1 MNYFQLVLKQMRQRA
16 LSTWLTTLSVMLGV
30 GLAVAIMILGRESQS
45 LFGQNDYGY
54 DAIIGKKGSMLQ
66 LVLNTVYHLDVS
78 PGNIPF
84 SQYTRLLDPH
94 FPKGVPIPADNYFKY
109 VKIAEPTVVGDT
121 LNGQYRIVGVQ
132 TSFFGFDEHSKPLP
146 PDEVLDYRPGE
157 KLQIADG
164 HVFAFNK
171 FEAVVG
177 SDIPRLTGK
186 GIGST
191 FRATHGT
198 PVPGEPLSIH
208 AQVWTV
214 VGVLAPTH
222 TAIDR
227 VVYIPL
233 LSFYT
238 IPAHAA
244 NIMATAAIRNG
255 NSPLAF
261 STDADEDQTHLP
273 DANGIQH
280 FSDYDFDTKDNTIHL
295 NIQKLPRE
303 DWLISAILVQSRG
316 GVTEKLLEYN
326 LNNGTDVMACNPA
339 QVMRQFFNTFLQPLQ
354 WLLLLICSLVTIV
367 AAVGIL
373 VSIYNSVS
381 ARLKEIAIIRA
392 LGATRTTVLTLIC
405 LEAGLIALFG
415 SILGLL
421 AGHGVNALGAWYMS
435 RNYGEFLGYDYV
447 EYLLEAGYVLAVIV
461 LAVFAGLVPAM
472 KAYRTPV
479 ATNLVVT

>member
-16 LSTWLTTLSVMLGV
+16 LSTWLTMLSVTLGV
-30 GLAVAIMILGRESQS
+30 GLAIAIMILGRESQS
-45 LFGQNDYGY
+45 LFGQNDYGF
-54 DAIIGKKGSMLQ
+54 DAIIGKKGSKLQ
-66 LVLNTVYHLDVS
+66 LVLNTIYHLDVS

-84 SQYTRLLDPH
+84 EQYTRLLDPH
-94 FPKGVPIPADNYFKY
+94 LPKGVPFPPDNYFKY

-121 LNGQYRIVGVQ
+121 LNGQYRIVGVLP
-132 TSFFGFDEHSKPLP
+132 SLFGVDEHGNPLP
-146 PDEVLDYRPGE
+146 PDDVMDYRPGK
-157 KLQIADG
+157 KLEMG
-164 HVFAFNK
+164 SGRVFAYNK
-171 FEAVVG
+171 FEAIVG

-186 GIGST
+186 TVDST
-191 FRATHGT
+191 FQATHGT
-198 PVPGEPLSIH
+198 PIPGEPPDIH
-208 AQVWTV
+208 MQVWKV

-227 VVYIPL
+227 CVYIPL

-238 IPAHAA
+238 IAEHGAGLVAQAA
-244 NIMATAAIRNG
+244 LRNG
-255 NSPLAF
+255 NAPDTFDPDSD
-261 STDADEDQTHLP
+261 SDQPHP
-273 DANGIQH
+273 VDANGIQH
-280 FSDYDFDTKDNTIHL
+280 FSNYDLDTKSGAIKL
-295 NIQKLPRE
+295 KLPPE
-303 DWLISAILVQSRG
+303 IWAISAILVQSRG
-316 GVTEKLLEYN
+316 GDTEQSLEYD

-339 QVMRQFFNTFLQPLQ
+339 QVMREFFDTFLKPTR

-405 LEAGLIALFG
+405 IEAGLVALFG
-415 SILGLL
+415 SILGLI
-421 AGHGVNALGAWYMS
+421 AGHAVNALGAWYMA
-435 RNYGEFLGYDYV
+435 NYYGEFIDYNYV
-447 EYLLEAGYVLAVIV
+447 EYLFEAAYIVAVII

-479 ATNLVVT
+479 ATNLVAT